1 MLLNP
6 FITIIA
12 GKYWDFYFFEVNM
25 PAGIPFH
32 KDHTQTCHH
41 LSFIVFCALNLVQS
55 LHILLRSRKAKTS
68 SKKLKLLSL
77 ACLSTSSSEYHKL
90 LSVFPPGGEATPCAS
105 SVRDSVFAAP
115 GRHSPTHTKLQQFST
130 NKAE

>member
-12 GKYWDFYFFEVNM
+12 GKHWDFYFFEVNM

-77 ACLSTSSSEYHKL
+77 ACLSTSSSEYY
-90 LSVFPPGGEATPCAS
+90 
-105 SVRDSVFAAP
+105 
-115 GRHSPTHTKLQQFST
+115 KLQDFHDYF
-130 NKAE
+130 NN